1 MKFPGKRL
9 IVEYKNRRA
18 RKNVTSLWGDINI
31 KEIARAV
38 EDDTAAPSDIKK
50 DTPPAPE
57 QETPV
62 ATAAEKGV
70 VPALT
75 GGRILAA
82 IPPATPFDKAPK
94 PPQAKKANIEF
105 AASARHEGAAK
116 PTSQA
121 GADNSPSIASAT
133 DTTLSPKIDPQRM
146 PRSGPSDLSEE
157 TATAVAMTDESSVPV
172 AKPAHRKSAP
182 VDQAPAANAK
192 PDQLDRKTRK
202 VKARTV
208 NHAQRQAPRQPSVGF
223 YQIPADINEDIAK
236 LKKENTELK
245 RSLIKHLQAENR
257 RLEKMILR
265 ASSPIETR

>member
-38 EDDTAAPSDIKK
+38 EDDTAAPTDIKK
-50 DTPPAPE
+50 DAPPAPE
-57 QETPV
+57 QKTRV
-62 ATAAEKGV
+62 ATAAEKGA

-82 IPPATPFDKAPK
+82 IPPAPPFDKAPK
-94 PPQAKKANIEF
+94 PLQAKKANREF
-105 AASARHEGAAK
+105 AVSAKHEGAAK
-116 PTSQA
+116 PTVPA
-121 GADNSPSIASAT
+121 GADNSSKIASAT
-133 DTTLSPKIDPQRM
+133 DTTLSPKIDLQRI
-146 PRSGPSDLSEE
+146 PGSGPSDLYEE
-157 TATAVAMTDESSVPV
+157 TATAAAMTDESSVPV
-172 AKPAHRKSAP
+172 EAPTHLKSAP
-182 VDQAPAANAK
+182 IDQATAAKAK
-192 PDQLDRKTRK
+192 PDQLDRKTRSD
-202 VKARTV
+202 KARTV

-223 YQIPADINEDIAK
+223 YQIPADLNEDIAK
-236 LKKENTELK
+236 LEKENAELK
-245 RSLIKHLQAENR
+245 RSLIKQLRAENK

>member
-94 PPQAKKANIEF
+94 QRQAKKANIEF

-121 GADNSPSIASAT
+121 GADNSPRIASAT

-182 VDQAPAANAK
+182 VE
-192 PDQLDRKTRK
+192 LDRKTRS

-223 YQIPADINEDIAK
+223 YQISADINEDIAK

-245 RSLIKHLQAENR
+245 RSLIKQLQAENR